1 MGCNDRVRI
10 STLLP
15 NIRVAQLDRA
25 TVYEAV
31 GWGLESLRGYQLI
44 NKLCANISLWVKF
57 KQIRHGNVYNMA
69 DLKL

>member
-25 TVYEAV
+25 TAYEAV
-31 GWGLESLRGYQLI
+31 GWGLESLHGYQVIELTQ
-44 NKLCANISLWVKF
+44 L
-57 KQIRHGNVYNMA
+57 H
-69 DLKL
+69 

>member
-25 TVYEAV
+25 TAYEAV
-31 GWGLESLRGYQLI
+31 GWGLESLRGYQSI
-44 NKLCANISLWVKF
+44 NELCANVSMRIYI
-57 KQIRHGNVYNMA
+57 KQVI
-69 DLKL
+69 